1 MSKKS
6 DILNSLFSE
15 NIHAVNKMVA
25 KTLAIGSFVLVAMLA
40 SALLGFTDF
49 NTKVDLIIICVGFFT
64 SFSPCVLLKLRVPDT
79 FLKYYML
86 IVLSLLVCLLG
97 TNDSVGI
104 YITFILV
111 PIVSCMYFDRQLTVK
126 ASIFSYFTMA
136 IAIYFKCADW
146 IEPGR
151 THIMIFRNLMIG
163 YTLEYISVM
172 LFILQFVKRAHR
184 FFEAQQKILVNLKD
198 ENERHKT
205 ISSIYDN
212 AMSNNRKTPF
222 TRILKETE
230 DISPN
235 AYARLAAGNQ
245 FVADIQNTLMFCGKT
260 EAELKN
266 IFARLGEYFNV
277 DRIYYQ
283 EFFREEESIKIL
295 YQWSKDPSN
304 SCTTLSWDMT
314 VQEAD
319 TIIRNF
325 DEKGYIEMLKGVTTE
340 HSDDAPVSNFGKY
353 MLDNALGMQLW
364 IPFANYGRYN
374 GAVCFDREDKKPFS
388 TVEKFLLA
396 ELIGN
401 ISAHINKINSDNA
414 NQAKS
419 LFLSNMSHEIRTPMN
434 AILGMTKV
442 AIRENIDEKLKKSLS
457 VIESSAE
464 GLLGIIND
472 ILDFSKIE
480 SGKID
485 IIPDDYSLLSVMNDI
500 ISVLEIK
507 NAEKNLELIFD
518 IPDDLP
524 AIMNGDAIRV
534 KQVMMNFATNA
545 IKYTDAGS
553 VKIKVSV
560 DRLSL
565 NKAVLNYSVTDTGRG
580 IKEEDKKK
588 LFKSFSQVDEKKNHK
603 IEGTGLGLAISK
615 QLVDMMG
622 GTIEMESEY
631 GKGSVFCFSVPQTI
645 VDNTPS
651 GSLDNYCYDEKDNDK
666 YDFTAPDKS
675 VLIVDDNEI
684 NLMVAEALFEPLE
697 MNITTAE
704 SGFKALELVE
714 TQKFD
719 LIFMDHFMPEMDGV
733 ETLHRIR
740 AMDGNPNQNV
750 PVVALTADVV
760 GDVKNRLI
768 AEGMDDFLS
777 KPIDMRAVVNLL
789 KRYFA

>member
-1 MSKKS
+1 MTP
-6 DILNSLFSE
+6 E
-15 NIHAVNKMVA
+15 N
-25 KTLAIGSFVLVAMLA
+25 
-40 SALLGFTDF
+40 
-49 NTKVDLIIICVGFFT
+49 
-64 SFSPCVLLKLRVPDT
+64 
-79 FLKYYML
+79 
-86 IVLSLLVCLLG
+86 
-97 TNDSVGI
+97 
-104 YITFILV
+104 
-111 PIVSCMYFDRQLTVK
+111 
-126 ASIFSYFTMA
+126 
-136 IAIYFKCADW
+136 
-146 IEPGR
+146 
-151 THIMIFRNLMIG
+151 
-163 YTLEYISVM
+163 
-172 LFILQFVKRAHR
+172 
-184 FFEAQQKILVNLKD
+184 
-198 ENERHKT
+198 
-205 ISSIYDN
+205 
-212 AMSNNRKTPF
+212 
-222 TRILKETE
+222 
-230 DISPN
+230 
-235 AYARLAAGNQ
+235 
-245 FVADIQNTLMFCGKT
+245 
-260 EAELKN
+260 
-266 IFARLGEYFNV
+266 
-277 DRIYYQ
+277 
-283 EFFREEESIKIL
+283 
-295 YQWSKDPSN
+295 
-304 SCTTLSWDMT
+304 
-314 VQEAD
+314 
-319 TIIRNF
+319 
-325 DEKGYIEMLKGVTTE
+325 GYIEMIKGVTTE
-340 HSDDAPVSNFGKY
+340 YSDDAPASDFGKY
-353 MLDNALGMQLW
+353 MLADALGLQLW

-434 AILGMTKV
+434 AILGMAKV

-518 IPDDLP
+518 VPDDLP
-524 AIMNGDAIRV
+524 AMMNGDAIRV

-645 VDNTPS
+645 VDNTPA
-651 GSLDNYCYDEKDNDK
+651 GSLDDYCYDDNDSEK

-704 SGFKALELVE
+704 SGFKALELVK

>member
-1 MSKKS
+1 
-6 DILNSLFSE
+6 
-15 NIHAVNKMVA
+15 
-25 KTLAIGSFVLVAMLA
+25 
-40 SALLGFTDF
+40 
-49 NTKVDLIIICVGFFT
+49 
-64 SFSPCVLLKLRVPDT
+64 
-79 FLKYYML
+79 
-86 IVLSLLVCLLG
+86 
-97 TNDSVGI
+97 
-104 YITFILV
+104 
-111 PIVSCMYFDRQLTVK
+111 
-126 ASIFSYFTMA
+126 
-136 IAIYFKCADW
+136 
-146 IEPGR
+146 
-151 THIMIFRNLMIG
+151 
-163 YTLEYISVM
+163 
-172 LFILQFVKRAHR
+172 
-184 FFEAQQKILVNLKD
+184 
-198 ENERHKT
+198 
-205 ISSIYDN
+205 
-212 AMSNNRKTPF
+212 
-222 TRILKETE
+222 
-230 DISPN
+230 
-235 AYARLAAGNQ
+235 
-245 FVADIQNTLMFCGKT
+245 
-260 EAELKN
+260 
-266 IFARLGEYFNV
+266 
-277 DRIYYQ
+277 
-283 EFFREEESIKIL
+283 
-295 YQWSKDPSN
+295 
-304 SCTTLSWDMT
+304 
-314 VQEAD
+314 
-319 TIIRNF
+319 
-325 DEKGYIEMLKGVTTE
+325 
-340 HSDDAPVSNFGKY
+340 
-353 MLDNALGMQLW
+353 
-364 IPFANYGRYN
+364 
-374 GAVCFDREDKKPFS
+374 
-388 TVEKFLLA
+388 
-396 ELIGN
+396 
-401 ISAHINKINSDNA
+401 
-414 NQAKS
+414 
-419 LFLSNMSHEIRTPMN
+419 
-434 AILGMTKV
+434 
-442 AIRENIDEKLKKSLS
+442 
-457 VIESSAE
+457 
-464 GLLGIIND
+464 
-472 ILDFSKIE
+472 
-480 SGKID
+480 
-485 IIPDDYSLLSVMNDI
+485 
-500 ISVLEIK
+500 
-507 NAEKNLELIFD
+507 
-518 IPDDLP
+518 
-524 AIMNGDAIRV
+524 
-534 KQVMMNFATNA
+534 MNFATNA

-704 SGFKALELVE
+704 SGFKALELVK